1 MPRLSVWFIRAA
13 LLYLL
18 AGFSLGALLLTHKGV
33 PFEPQLWRWRP
44 AHIELLLVGWMLQ
57 LAMGVAYWILP
68 RFQQQ
73 RGNVAAAW
81 AAFLLLNAGVLV
93 VVAAGVLSAPAWPLA
108 VGRLLQAGAAVAF
121 AANAWP
127 RIKPTGA

>member
-1 MPRLSVWFIRAA
+1 MPRLSVWFIRMA

-18 AGFSLGALLLTHKGV
+18 AGFTFGALLLTHKGV
-33 PFEPQLWRWRP
+33 PYEPQLWRWRP

-73 RGNVAAAW
+73 RGNAVAAW
-81 AAFLLLNAGVLV
+81 AAFWLLNAGVVLAI
-93 VVAAGVLSAPAWPLA
+93 VAVLLPAHGWSAAL
-108 VGRLLQAGAAVAF
+108 GRLFDAGAAAAF